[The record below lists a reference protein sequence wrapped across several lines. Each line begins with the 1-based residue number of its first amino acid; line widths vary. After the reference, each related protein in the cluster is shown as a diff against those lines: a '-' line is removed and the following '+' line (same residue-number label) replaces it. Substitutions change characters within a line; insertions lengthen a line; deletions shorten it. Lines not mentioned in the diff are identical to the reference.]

1 MLVISVPI
9 GLLAMVVVQPALHL
23 RLERQNHAIDWTGA
37 SLLVAGTSALRR
49 RRPDSL
55 VESRDTLV
63 EVGGLR
69 RQVIQQRVQQRALL
83 GGRRHASKPSSL
95 ASTWSITSSAP
106 PPIDSRRLS
115 RKNRDVQV
123 SSM

>member
-9 GLLAMVVVQPALHL
+9 GLLAMVVVQRALHL
-23 RLERQNHAIDWTGA
+23 RLVRQNHAIDWTGDT
-37 SLLVAGTSALRR
+37 LLVAGTSALRR

-55 VESRDTLV
+55 VESRDTFDLAADSAA
-63 EVGGLR
+63 R
-69 RQVIQQRVQQRALL
+69 SSKRRVQQRALL